1 MLRFKPTLIDIND
14 ESTLLELEQAE
25 EKRKKKLE
33 TSFDSSKISKNLFP
47 ITVTTPPKSAAE
59 RIGATSTRKRKN

>member
-25 EKRKKKLE
+25 EKRKKV
-33 TSFDSSKISKNLFP
+33 SRM
-47 ITVTTPPKSAAE
+47 KS
-59 RIGATSTRKRKN
+59 TQ